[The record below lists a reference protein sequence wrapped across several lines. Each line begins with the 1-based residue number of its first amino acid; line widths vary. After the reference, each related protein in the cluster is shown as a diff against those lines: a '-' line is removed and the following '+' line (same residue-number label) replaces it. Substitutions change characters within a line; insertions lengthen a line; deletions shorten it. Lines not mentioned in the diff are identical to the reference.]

1 MGEVG
6 GFTKSVLLFHRK
18 DVDAPVFK
26 SKKAKAVYEII
37 RTLPPQSDEQAR
49 QMIDAVERVTGR
61 RHPFRP
67 MKRTTEKAAEE
78 VMGIPHAYWDE
89 LLVEMDTLKT
99 LYVKARALPPNKRKQ
114 VHKAL
119 LDSLTHLLGHVQV
132 MYDDAKL

>member
-37 RTLPPQSDEQAR
+37 RTLPPLSDEQAR

-61 RHPFRP
+61 RHPCS
-67 MKRTTEKAAEE
+67 TYEA
-78 VMGIPHAYWDE
+78 H
-89 LLVEMDTLKT
+89 
-99 LYVKARALPPNKRKQ
+99 N
-114 VHKAL
+114 
-119 LDSLTHLLGHVQV
+119 
-132 MYDDAKL
+132 